1 MPNVV
6 AFDLSKE
13 ANTNFNLITE
23 VLGLK
28 VFEKK
33 LYEELRDF
41 ERELDGKLKDNLV
54 HQKIKK
60 YVEAELKDIQ
70 STLHKLECGEFGKC
84 EMSGELIPYDLLYAV
99 PTAKSL
105 KDFNDMKSY
114 LKKPHTYHYN

>member
-1 MPNVV
+1 V
-6 AFDLSKE
+6 
-13 ANTNFNLITE
+13 NTNFNLITE

-54 HQKIKK
+54 HHKIKK
-60 YVEAELKDIQ
+60 YVEEELKDIQ

-105 KDFNDMKSY
+105 KDFNEMKSY
-114 LKKPHTYHYN
+114 LKKPHTYHYY